1 MIAIDAVKLATV
13 GFCLPFVFMWN
24 PAILGLADPV
34 SIFVVI
40 VGGICAVAAIAI
52 AVEGMLE
59 RQIGRLERLVLL
71 GAAIAAVAPH
81 LLVSLAGTGL
91 IVVLVG
97 RRLWRRPDVIVGT
110 SD

>member
-1 MIAIDAVKLATV
+1 
-13 GFCLPFVFMWN
+13 
-24 PAILGLADPV
+24 
-34 SIFVVI
+34 
-40 VGGICAVAAIAI
+40 
-52 AVEGMLE
+52 MLE

-71 GAAIAAVAPH
+71 AAAIAAVAPH

-97 RRLWRRPDVIVGT
+97 RRLRRRPDVIVGT